1 MQSKLKKFRGG
12 GVTLFLAG
20 LLTVGMAG
28 CGGDEP
34 APIARPVTPP
44 PAPPPFQPQP
54 VEITL
59 GTSGETVTLMTTEGG
74 GFTLNG
80 EAFES
85 GGNVTAGNGG
95 QYTLTLAEGTW
106 TAQFDAHEIMIP
118 LGTSEETVTITRAED
133 GSYWLGEMAVRS
145 GETIHTAANGN
156 EYVLSITTDENG
168 AVTWMAGYR
177 MPMIPVMLGLS
188 GDTVTL
194 ERREDGSY
202 WLEEMAVTSGETTAH
217 AGNGNT
223 YTLTLGEDGMWM
235 AEYMEM
241 VVEVMLGTSGE
252 TVTVSRAE
260 DGGYWLGEMEVES
273 GVTVATASNGN
284 RYRLMK
290 DTEGMWMAE
299 YVPETGT
306 VTVGTLG
313 VTLETVQAE
322 DGSWTVVSPVSGEP
336 ETLTDGATLMVGGN
350 SYTLMD
356 DGEGNWMAT
365 YREETVTVMLG
376 MSGETVMLTKRED
389 GSYWLGEMRVEDGVT
404 MVTATNGNLYTLSM
418 DADGMWM
425 AMHEAPQTQ
434 VTLGTSGTTVTLVR
448 EEDGSYTLDGEM
460 FRSGGRVT
468 AGNGNIYTVTMVDG
482 AWMAEYQPESMAIK
496 GTGGLLA
503 VMREDGEGYDVD
515 GALLPSSGMGDI
527 DTDTSGSYRVRMEDG
542 MLTGM
547 RLDNVKIGAAKFR
560 TDGLSADPAMR
571 GDDRSTA
578 DINEANTALVVKGEN
593 YPFADLLGDGVSQTK
608 GTNFVAEARTKL
620 EGIREK
626 IVQILEVFEK
636 DSDRDEQIEKQWGTA
651 ASGNAKTN
659 VKGVLETVLKGT
671 GTTNT
676 GFDSLFGDEAE
687 PDDDRALGEIDD
699 LLEAL
704 TSAEELAAALGDD
717 GVLEGAAKE
726 GDAGTIFGATK
737 TESTVTYGE
746 YGNTRYGTITRRQRA
761 DATEKAEYKVSPKTG
776 ERGAFA
782 FGVTDNTARSRY
794 VQTAGTAR
802 YEGETLAVSGAD
814 KQYAGDIEISINFT
828 AEKVDGLITNL
839 MTAEG
844 ESWEYLF
851 GEVDSIVLPKADLR
865 TQGNWEKGMEEGATI
880 DFGRRAGVYRPQK
893 VDGTFE
899 GRLLGGD
906 SEPEAGSEVVGV
918 WSVGDGVKTDSA
930 AGSDNRSYLAGGFGA
945 TRVADGPVQRP
956 SVDDGTQGNAM
967 LVSDEAKT
975 VIANGQL
982 TAKPQAWTW
991 YNENLGSTVYAFF
1004 PDGEA
1009 GLTQDEAQ
1017 ALGVQGNY
1025 RGSFFRKADK
1035 PGDANKYKGEQMLDV
1050 QLSLADLLASEGGG
1064 EFNRNSPKTWVQ
1076 VARERIEKGRDKIAG
1091 LQLIGGL
1098 KEQVDAEWK
1107 QVNLALLHYVF
1118 WDSNMESDSTKRIR
1132 SSYTRPAGIT
1142 TDEWRKLRGW
1152 SWQLPSKTV
1161 NEVSVQQSDGV
1172 TRKTRDSRFPA
1183 APSDALDR
1191 IDAMIEALSSV
1202 ESLEAAFD
1210 PGRDGLFVDEDED
1223 GTEKSFLTIH
1233 GDDGELFDS
1242 AGANKWI
1249 WNTSASS
1256 IFNQRQWQIKATAGS
1271 TDYTRF
1277 GVWRIQWAKNALRGR
1292 NWIHQEV
1299 ESFAYSPLPVA
1310 TAQRRDQLPQGGRA
1324 TYTGKTVAYLGV
1336 MADLLNRG
1344 EDYDYMGL
1352 QAAYEGEASVDV
1364 EWFGTDPIPAATWSG
1379 QSLSI
1384 RSNGVG
1390 GHVTTVLSD
1399 LRSVANGDYLYH
1411 ANKEVR
1417 RLIFPKITF
1426 GTDASFGSGNHELDY
1441 QWDASSSLN
1450 DSRTVK
1456 IDYRDSAEARGEQ
1469 DHDDSARGYS
1479 FEFVGSSPDGPLGVI
1494 GIYEFPGQFGE
1505 GVIPLGFSTDAKTT
1519 PENHQHLGLKGA
1531 FGADLP

>member
-1 MQSKLKKFRGG
+1 
-12 GVTLFLAG
+12 
-20 LLTVGMAG
+20 MAG

-34 APIARPVTPP
+34 KQVTTP
-44 PAPPPFQPQP
+44 PAPPAAPPAFQPQP

-80 EAFES
+80 EAFAS
-85 GGNVTAGNGG
+85 GGSVTAGNGG

-118 LGTSEETVTITRAED
+118 LGMSEETVTITQAED

-145 GETIHTAANGN
+145 GETVHTAANGN
-156 EYVLSITTDENG
+156 EYVLRITTDESG

-177 MPMIPVMLGLS
+177 MPMIAVMLGLS

-202 WLEEMAVTSGETTAH
+202 WLDEMAVTSGETTAH

-252 TVTVSRAE
+252 TVTVSKSE
-260 DGGYWLGEMEVES
+260 DGSYRMGEMQVES

-284 RYRLMK
+284 RYRLMM

-299 YVPETGT
+299 YVPLTGT
-306 VTVGTLG
+306 VTVGSLG
-313 VTLETVQAE
+313 VTLETVRAE
-322 DGSWTVVSPVSGEP
+322 DGSWTVVSPVTGEP
-336 ETLTDGATLMVGGN
+336 ETLTDGATFMVGGN

-365 YREETVTVMLG
+365 YREETVSVMLG

-389 GSYWLGEMRVEDGVT
+389 GSYWLGEMQVEDGVT
-404 MVTATNGNLYTLSM
+404 MVTATNGNMYTLSM

-434 VTLGTSGTTVTLVR
+434 VALGTSGTTVTLVR
-448 EEDGSYTLDGEM
+448 EEDGTYTLDGDAFM
-460 FRSGGRVT
+460 SGGEVT
-468 AGNGNIYTVTMVDG
+468 AGNGNVYTVTMVDG
-482 AWMAEYQPESMAIK
+482 AWMAEYQPESMAIE
-496 GTGGLLA
+496 GTGGLMA
-503 VMREDGEGYDVD
+503 VSREDGEGYDVD
-515 GALLPSSGMGDI
+515 GALLPNSGMGDI
-527 DTDTSGSYRVRMEDG
+527 DTDSSGSYRVRMEDG

-560 TDGLSADPAMR
+560 TDGLSANPAMR
-571 GDDRSTA
+571 GDDKSTA

-620 EGIREK
+620 EGVREK
-626 IVQILEVFEK
+626 IVQILEVF
-636 DSDRDEQIEKQWGTA
+636 DTDTQRDEQIEKQWGTA

-659 VKGVLETVLKGT
+659 VKGVLETVFGAGT
-671 GTTNT
+671 STNKKFADLT
-676 GFDSLFGDEAE
+676 E
-687 PDDDRALGEIDD
+687 PDDDKALGRIDD
-699 LLEAL
+699 LIEAL
-704 TSAEELAAALGDD
+704 TSVEELTAGLKDNED
-717 GVLEGAAKE
+717 LKVAKE
-726 GDAGTIFGATK
+726 DADDAGTIFGATK

-814 KQYAGDIEISINFT
+814 RQYAGDIEISINFT

-851 GEVDSIVLPKADLR
+851 GEVDSIVLPTADL
-865 TQGNWEKGMEEGATI
+865 TLQGNWEEGMEEGATI

-893 VDGTFE
+893 VDSTFE

-906 SEPEAGSEVVGV
+906 SEPEAGGEVVGV
-918 WSVGDGVKTDSA
+918 WSVGAGVKTDGA
-930 AGSDNRSYLAGGFGA
+930 AGSDSQSYLAGGFGA

-956 SVDDGTQGNAM
+956 SVDDGTQVNAK

-975 VIANGQL
+975 TLENGQL
-982 TAKPQAWTW
+982 TAKPQEWNWNWADLTAQQVT
-991 YNENLGSTVYAFF
+991 ES
-1004 PDGEA
+1004 DA
-1009 GLTQDEAQ
+1009 GYSIGQ
-1017 ALGVQGNY
+1017 AGIY
-1025 RGSFFRKADK
+1025 FRKQVDK
-1035 PGDANKYKGEQMLDV
+1035 QESAT
-1050 QLSLADLLASEGGG
+1050 LSLAGLLDREGA
-1064 EFNRNSPKTWVQ
+1064 EFTLANSPKTWVQ
-1076 VARERIEKGRDKIAG
+1076 NQRERIQKQRDKIAG
-1091 LQLIGGL
+1091 MQAIGGL
-1098 KEQVDAEWK
+1098 QSNIDEAWYDVIEF
-1107 QVNLALLHYVF
+1107 LLSGVF
-1118 WDSNMESDSTKRIR
+1118 WDVASDGHAATRGKRLTPDYDI
-1132 SSYTRPAGIT
+1132 
-1142 TDEWRKLRGW
+1142 D
-1152 SWQLPSKTV
+1152 QLPLKPVTDA
-1161 NEVSVQQSDGV
+1161 DGDAV
-1172 TRKTRDSRFPA
+1172 WTPT
-1183 APSDALDR
+1183 PSDVLDR
-1191 IDAMIEALSSV
+1191 VDAILEALSSV

-1210 PGRDGLFVDEDED
+1210 PGRDGLFVEEDPD
-1223 GTEKSFLTIH
+1223 DDNKEKSFLAVH
-1233 GDDGELFDS
+1233 GEEGELFDS
-1242 AGANKWI
+1242 EAPNKLI
-1249 WNTSASS
+1249 WNTSASAM
-1256 IFNQRQWQIKATAGS
+1256 FNQREWQIKSAVGA

-1277 GVWRIQWAKNALRGR
+1277 GVWRIQHARNMLRGK
-1292 NWIHQEV
+1292 NWFHREV

-1310 TAQRRDQLPQGGRA
+1310 TAQSRDQLPLGGRA
-1324 TYTGKTVAYLGV
+1324 TYEGKTVAYVGT
-1336 MADLLNRG
+1336 MTQQSDGPNKG
-1344 EDYDYMGL
+1344 S
-1352 QAAYEGEASVDV
+1352 QAAYEGTASVEV
-1364 EWFGTDPIPAATWSG
+1364 EWFASDYEVPA
-1379 QSLSI
+1379 SI
-1384 RSNGVG
+1384 WTSTSENARKTGVG

-1399 LRSVANGDYLYH
+1399 LQSVSSGDYLYH
-1411 ANKEVR
+1411 DNKEVR
-1417 RLIFPKITF
+1417 RLIFGKVTF
-1426 GTDASFGSGNHELDY
+1426 GTDDTWGYAYPSSAGNHDLDMIGPIG
-1441 QWDASSSLN
+1441 
-1450 DSRTVK
+1450 SRNIS
-1456 IDYRDSAEARGEQ
+1456 IDYRDSSVARATKKW
-1469 DHDDSARGYS
+1469 DNNRTGYS
-1479 FEFVGSSPDGPLGVI
+1479 FKFVGSSPDGPLGVV
-1494 GIYEFPGQFGE
+1494 GIYGLTGQGFGTKKAATAQN
-1505 GVIPLGFSTDAKTT
+1505 LT
-1519 PENHQHLGLKGA
+1519 LKGA

>member
-1 MQSKLKKFRGG
+1 
-12 GVTLFLAG
+12 
-20 LLTVGMAG
+20 MAG

-44 PAPPPFQPQP
+44 PAPPAFQPQP

-80 EAFES
+80 EAFAS
-85 GGNVTAGNGG
+85 GGSVTAGNGG

-118 LGTSEETVTITRAED
+118 LGMSEETVTITQAED

-145 GETIHTAANGN
+145 GETVHTAANGN
-156 EYVLSITTDENG
+156 EYVLRITTDESG
-168 AVTWMAGYR
+168 AITWMADYR
-177 MPMIPVMLGLS
+177 MPMIAVMLGLS

-217 AGNGNT
+217 AGNGNI

-252 TVTVSRAE
+252 TVTVSKSE

-284 RYRLMK
+284 GYRLMK

-306 VTVGTLG
+306 VTVGSLG

-404 MVTATNGNLYTLSM
+404 MVTAANGNLYTLSM

-434 VTLGTSGTTVTLVR
+434 VALGTSGTTVTLVR

-468 AGNGNIYTVTMVDG
+468 AGNGNVYTVTMVDG
-482 AWMAEYQPESMAIK
+482 AWMAEYQPESMAIE

-503 VMREDGEGYDVD
+503 VSREDGEGYDVD
-515 GALLPSSGMGDI
+515 GAMLPSSGMGDI
-527 DTDTSGSYRVRMEDG
+527 DTDTSGSYRVRRQDG

-560 TDGLSADPAMR
+560 TEGLSADPAMR
-571 GDDRSTA
+571 GDDKSTA

-626 IVQILEVFEK
+626 IVQILEVFDT
-636 DSDRDEQIEKQWGTA
+636 DSQRDEQIEKQWGTA

-659 VKGVLETVLKGT
+659 VKGVLETV
-671 GTTNT
+671 
-676 GFDSLFGDEAE
+676 FGVGPSDNKKFKDLTE
-687 PDDDRALGEIDD
+687 PDDDKALGRIDD

-704 TSAEELAAALGDD
+704 TSVEELTAGLKDNED
-717 GVLEGAAKE
+717 LKVAKE
-726 GDAGTIFGATK
+726 DADDAGTIFGATK

-761 DATEKAEYKVSPKTG
+761 DAREKAEYKVSPKTG

-814 KQYAGDIEISINFT
+814 QQYAGDIEISINFT
-828 AEKVDGLITNL
+828 SEKVDGLITNL

-844 ESWEYLF
+844 ETWEYLF
-851 GEVDSIVLPKADLR
+851 GEVDSIVLPTADLR
-865 TQGNWEKGMEEGATI
+865 RQGNWELAKEDGATI

-893 VDGTFE
+893 VDSTFE

-945 TRVADGPVQRP
+945 TRVADGPVRRP
-956 SVDDGTQGNAM
+956 SVDDGTAVNGN
-967 LVSDEAKT
+967 LTSSDKT
-975 VIANGQL
+975 TIENGQL
-982 TAKPQAWTW
+982 TTKSQAWAW
-991 YNENLGSTVYAFF
+991 YNENLSSTAYSDF

-1009 GLTQDEAQ
+1009 DLTQEEAE
-1017 ALGVQGNY
+1017 AIGAAGNY
-1025 RGSFFRKADK
+1025 YGSHFRKADK
-1035 PGDANKYKGEQMLDV
+1035 PGDANKYKGEQMLEV

-1064 EFNRNSPKTWVQ
+1064 EFSRNSPKTWVQ
-1076 VARERIEKGRDKIAG
+1076 MALERIEKGRDRISG
-1091 LQLIGGL
+1091 LQSIGGL

-1107 QVNLALLHYVF
+1107 QVGLALLHYVF
-1118 WDSNMESDSTKRIR
+1118 WDANVDGDATLRSIR
-1132 SSYTRPAGIT
+1132 YDYVMPLGLT
-1142 TDEWRKLRGW
+1142 TEEEIKLYGW
-1152 SWQLPSKTV
+1152 PWHLPSKTV
-1161 NEVSVQQSDGV
+1161 SVVTEQQSDGV
-1172 TRKTRDSRFPA
+1172 TRETRDTVPA
-1183 APSDALDR
+1183 APSDVLDR

-1202 ESLEAAFD
+1202 EGLEAAFD
-1210 PGRDGLFVDEDED
+1210 PGQDGLFVDEDED

-1242 AGANKWI
+1242 AGANKLI
-1249 WNTSASS
+1249 WNTSASAM
-1256 IFNQRQWQIKATAGS
+1256 FNQRQWQIKATAGS

-1277 GVWRIQWAKNALRGR
+1277 GVWRIQWARNMLRGK

-1324 TYTGKTVAYLGV
+1324 TYEGKTVAYLGI
-1336 MADLLNRG
+1336 MADSPASAVSHL
-1344 EDYDYMGL
+1344 GL
-1352 QAAYEGEASVDV
+1352 QVAYEGAASVEV
-1364 EWFGTDPIPAATWSG
+1364 QWFGADYMAPAAWGSA
-1379 QSLSI
+1379 SI

-1441 QWDASSSLN
+1441 QWN
-1450 DSRTVK
+1450 RNFSRTVK
-1456 IDYRDSAEARGEQ
+1456 IDYRDSAETRGEQ
-1469 DHDDSARGYS
+1469 DHDDSAGGYS

-1494 GIYEFPGQFGE
+1494 GVYELPGEFLSAGSSDFS
-1505 GVIPLGFSTDAKTT
+1505 FSTDEKTT
-1519 PENHQHLGLKGA
+1519 PVTLQKLGLKGA

>member
-1 MQSKLKKFRGG
+1 
-12 GVTLFLAG
+12 
-20 LLTVGMAG
+20 MAG

-34 APIARPVTPP
+34 KQVTTP
-44 PAPPPFQPQP
+44 PAPPAAPPAFQPQP

-59 GTSGETVTLMTTEGG
+59 GTSGDTVTLMTTEGG

-80 EAFES
+80 EAFAS

-95 QYTLTLAEGTW
+95 QYTLTLAEGAW
-106 TAQFDAHEIMIP
+106 TAQFDAHEIMVT
-118 LGTSEETVTITRAED
+118 LGMSEETVTITQAED
-133 GSYWLGEMAVRS
+133 GSYWLGEMAIRS
-145 GETIHTAANGN
+145 GETVHTAANGN
-156 EYVLSITTDENG
+156 EYVLRITTDESG
-168 AVTWMAGYR
+168 AVTWMADYR
-177 MPMIPVMLGLS
+177 MPMIAVMLGLS

-202 WLEEMAVTSGETTAH
+202 WLDEMAVTSGETTAH

-252 TVTVSRAE
+252 TVTVSKAE
-260 DGGYWLGEMEVES
+260 DGGYWLGEVEVES

-299 YVPETGT
+299 YVPMTGT
-306 VTVGTLG
+306 VTVGSLG

-336 ETLTDGATLMVGGN
+336 ETLTDGATFMVGGN
-350 SYTLMD
+350 TYTLMD

-365 YREETVTVMLG
+365 YREETVSVMLG

-389 GSYWLGEMRVEDGVT
+389 GSYWLGEMQVEDGVT
-404 MVTATNGNLYTLSM
+404 MVTAANGNLYTLSM

-448 EEDGSYTLDGEM
+448 EEDGTYTLNGEM

-482 AWMAEYQPESMAIK
+482 AWMAEYQPESMAIE

-527 DTDTSGSYRVRMEDG
+527 DTDSSGSYRVRMEDG

-626 IVQILEVFEK
+626 IVQILAVFEK

-659 VKGVLETVLKGT
+659 VKGVLAAVLKGT

-676 GFDSLFGDEAE
+676 GFDSLFGDDAE
-687 PDDDRALGEIDD
+687 PDDDQALGEIDD

-717 GVLEGAAKE
+717 GVLEGAAKA

-814 KQYAGDIEISINFT
+814 RQYAGDIEISINFT
-828 AEKVDGLITNL
+828 SEKVDGLITNL

-851 GEVDSIVLPKADLR
+851 GEVDSIVLPTADL
-865 TQGNWEKGMEEGATI
+865 TLQGNWEKGMEDGATI

-893 VDGTFE
+893 VDSTFE

-906 SEPEAGSEVVGV
+906 SEPEAGGEVVGV
-918 WSVGDGVKTDSA
+918 WSVGAGVKTDGA
-930 AGSDNRSYLAGGFGA
+930 AGSDNQSYLAGGFGA

-956 SVDDGTQGNAM
+956 SVDDGAQVNAK

-975 VIANGQL
+975 TLENGQL
-982 TAKPQAWTW
+982 TAKPQEWNWNWADLTAQQVT
-991 YNENLGSTVYAFF
+991 ES
-1004 PDGEA
+1004 DA
-1009 GLTQDEAQ
+1009 GYRIGQ
-1017 ALGVQGNY
+1017 AGIY
-1025 RGSFFRKADK
+1025 FRKQVDK
-1035 PGDANKYKGEQMLDV
+1035 QESAT
-1050 QLSLADLLASEGGG
+1050 LSLAGLLDREGA
-1064 EFNRNSPKTWVQ
+1064 EFTLANSPKTWVQ
-1076 VARERIEKGRDKIAG
+1076 NQRERIQKQRDKIAG
-1091 LQLIGGL
+1091 MQAIGGL
-1098 KEQVDAEWK
+1098 QSNIDEAWYDVIEF
-1107 QVNLALLHYVF
+1107 LLSGVF
-1118 WDSNMESDSTKRIR
+1118 WDVASDGHAATRGKRLTPDYDI
-1132 SSYTRPAGIT
+1132 
-1142 TDEWRKLRGW
+1142 D
-1152 SWQLPSKTV
+1152 QLPLKPVTDA
-1161 NEVSVQQSDGV
+1161 DGDAV
-1172 TRKTRDSRFPA
+1172 WTPT
-1183 APSDALDR
+1183 PSDVLDR
-1191 IDAMIEALSSV
+1191 VDAILEALSSV

-1210 PGRDGLFVDEDED
+1210 PGRDGLFVEEDPD
-1223 GTEKSFLTIH
+1223 DDNKEKSFLAVH
-1233 GDDGELFDS
+1233 GEEGELFDS
-1242 AGANKWI
+1242 EAPNKVI
-1249 WNTSASS
+1249 WNTSASAM
-1256 IFNQRQWQIKATAGS
+1256 FNQREWQIKSAVGA

-1277 GVWRIQWAKNALRGR
+1277 GVWRIQHARNMLRGK
-1292 NWIHQEV
+1292 NWFHQEV
-1299 ESFAYSPLPVA
+1299 ETFAYSPLPVA
-1310 TAQRRDQLPQGGRA
+1310 TAQSRDQLPAGGRA
-1324 TYTGKTVAYLGV
+1324 TYEGKTVAYVGT
-1336 MADLLNRG
+1336 MTQQSDGPNKG
-1344 EDYDYMGL
+1344 S
-1352 QAAYEGEASVDV
+1352 QAAYEGTASVEV
-1364 EWFGTDPIPAATWSG
+1364 QWYGTDEDIGSVYGTVR
-1379 QSLSI
+1379 
-1384 RSNGVG
+1384 RSAVG
-1390 GHVTTVLSD
+1390 AHVTTVLSD
-1399 LRSVANGDYLYH
+1399 LQSVSSGDYLYH
-1411 ANKEVR
+1411 DNKEVR
-1417 RLIFPKITF
+1417 RLIFGKVTF
-1426 GTDASFGSGNHELDY
+1426 GTDGSLSGYWTSLDANDHDLDMFGPIGNRNI
-1441 QWDASSSLN
+1441 S
-1450 DSRTVK
+1450 
-1456 IDYRDSAEARGEQ
+1456 IDYRDSAVARATKKW
-1469 DHDDSARGYS
+1469 DNNRTGYS
-1479 FEFVGSSPDGPLGVI
+1479 FKFVGSSPDGPLGVV
-1494 GIYEFPGQFGE
+1494 GIYGLTGQGFGTKMAATAQN
-1505 GVIPLGFSTDAKTT
+1505 LA
-1519 PENHQHLGLKGA
+1519 LKGA

>member
-1 MQSKLKKFRGG
+1 
-12 GVTLFLAG
+12 
-20 LLTVGMAG
+20 MAG

-44 PAPPPFQPQP
+44 PAPPAFQPQP

-59 GTSGETVTLMTTEGG
+59 GTSGDAVTLMTTESG

-80 EAFES
+80 EAFAS

-118 LGTSEETVTITRAED
+118 LGMSEETVTITQAED
-133 GSYWLGEMAVRS
+133 GSYWLGEMAIRS
-145 GETIHTAANGN
+145 GETVHTAANGN
-156 EYVLSITTDENG
+156 EYVLRITTDESG
-168 AVTWMAGYR
+168 AVTWMADYR
-177 MPMIPVMLGLS
+177 MPMIAVMLGLS

-223 YTLTLGEDGMWM
+223 YTLTMGEDGMWM

-241 VVEVMLGTSGE
+241 VVEVMLGMSGE
-252 TVTVSRAE
+252 TVTVSKSE

-299 YVPETGT
+299 YVPLTGT

-336 ETLTDGATLMVGGN
+336 ETLTDGATFMVGGN

-365 YREETVTVMLG
+365 YREETVSVMLG

-389 GSYWLGEMRVEDGVT
+389 GSYWLGEMQVEDGVT
-404 MVTATNGNLYTLSM
+404 MVTAANGNLYTLSM

-434 VTLGTSGTTVTLVR
+434 VALGTSGTTVTLVR
-448 EEDGSYTLDGEM
+448 EEDGSYTLDGDAFM
-460 FRSGGRVT
+460 SGGRVT
-468 AGNGNIYTVTMVDG
+468 AGNGNVYTVTMVDG
-482 AWMAEYQPESMAIK
+482 AWLAEYQPESMAIE
-496 GTGGLLA
+496 GTGGLMA
-503 VMREDGEGYDVD
+503 VSREDGQGYDVD
-515 GALLPSSGMGDI
+515 GALLPASGMGDI
-527 DTDTSGSYRVRMEDG
+527 DTDSSGSYRVRRQDG

-560 TDGLSADPAMR
+560 TDGLSANPAMR

-626 IVQILEVFEK
+626 IVQILAVFDK
-636 DSDRDEQIEKQWGTA
+636 DTERDEQIEKQWGTA

-659 VKGVLETVLKGT
+659 VKGVLETVFGAGT
-671 GTTNT
+671 STNKKFADLT
-676 GFDSLFGDEAE
+676 E
-687 PDDDRALGEIDD
+687 PDDDKALGRIDD
-699 LLEAL
+699 LIEAL
-704 TSAEELAAALGDD
+704 TSVEELTAGLKDNED
-717 GVLEGAAKE
+717 LKVAKE
-726 GDAGTIFGATK
+726 DADDAGTIFGATK

-814 KQYAGDIEISINFT
+814 RQYAGDIEISINFT
-828 AEKVDGLITNL
+828 SEKVDGLITNL

-844 ESWEYLF
+844 ERWEYLF

-865 TQGNWEKGMEEGATI
+865 TQGNWELAKEEGATI

-893 VDGTFE
+893 VDSTFE

-906 SEPEAGSEVVGV
+906 SEPEAGGEVVGV
-918 WSVGDGVKTDSA
+918 WSVGAGVKTDSA
-930 AGSDNRSYLAGGFGA
+930 AGSDSQSYLAGGFGA

-967 LVSDEAKT
+967 MVSDDAKT
-975 VIANGQL
+975 MIENGQL
-982 TAKPQAWTW
+982 TVKPQAWAW
-991 YNENLGSTVYAFF
+991 YNENLGSTANSHF

-1009 GLTQDEAQ
+1009 DLSQEEAV

-1025 RGSFFRKADK
+1025 WGSFFRKADK

-1064 EFNRNSPKTWVQ
+1064 EFSRNSPKTWVQ
-1076 VARERIEKGRDKIAG
+1076 MARERIEKGRDKIAG
-1091 LQLIGGL
+1091 LQSIGGL
-1098 KEQVDAEWK
+1098 KEQIDAEWK

-1118 WDSNMESDSTKRIR
+1118 WDSNHESSSERRIR
-1132 SSYTRPAGIT
+1132 YDYLNPVPAALAGLTRA
-1142 TDEWRKLRGW
+1142 ERGEFVGW
-1152 SWQLPSKTV
+1152 PFQLPVKTV
-1161 NEVSVQQSDGV
+1161 AVVSKQHTDGV
-1172 TRKTRDSRFPA
+1172 TREVRERSPT
-1183 APSDALDR
+1183 APSDVLDR

-1202 ESLEAAFD
+1202 EGLEAAFD

-1249 WNTSASS
+1249 WNTSASAM
-1256 IFNQRQWQIKATAGS
+1256 FNQRQWQIKATAGT

-1277 GVWRIQWAKNALRGR
+1277 GVWRIQWARNALRGK
-1292 NWIHQEV
+1292 NWTHLEV

-1310 TAQRRDQLPQGGRA
+1310 TAQRRDQLPAGGRA
-1324 TYTGKTVAYLGV
+1324 TYEGKTVAYVGKMALAGSPSSAISDLGS
-1336 MADLLNRG
+1336 
-1344 EDYDYMGL
+1344 
-1352 QAAYEGEASVDV
+1352 QAAYEGTASVEV
-1364 EWFGTDPIPAATWSG
+1364 QWYGTDEAVDPTLNAA
-1379 QSLSI
+1379 QQKAI
-1384 RSNGVG
+1384 VG
-1390 GHVTTVLSD
+1390 GYVTTVLSD
-1399 LRSVANGDYLYH
+1399 LRSVSNGDYLYH
-1411 ANKEVR
+1411 DNKEVR
-1417 RLIFPKITF
+1417 RIIFAKRNM
-1426 GTDASFGSGNHELDY
+1426 GTDASLRV
-1441 QWDASSSLN
+1441 QWPSLN
-1450 DSRTVK
+1450 ADDHKLDWYSWSATGAAASAPVAAN
-1456 IDYRDSAEARGEQ
+1456 IDYRDSAATRGTQ
-1469 DHDDSARGYS
+1469 STAGGYDKGGYG
-1479 FEFVGSSPDGPLGVI
+1479 FEFVGSSPDGPLGVM
-1494 GIYEFPGQFGE
+1494 GMYRFNPKEDGGGFG
-1505 GVIPLGFSTDAKTT
+1505 TKKADTAQ
-1519 PENHQHLGLKGA
+1519 NLGLRGA

>member
-1 MQSKLKKFRGG
+1 MM
-12 GVTLFLAG
+12 FLLVA
-20 LLTVGMAG
+20 LLAVGMAG

-34 APIARPVTPP
+34 TPIARPVTPP
-44 PAPPPFQPQP
+44 PAPPAFQPQP

-59 GTSGETVTLMTTEGG
+59 GTSGDTVTLMTTEGG

-95 QYTLTLAEGTW
+95 MYTLTLAEGTW
-106 TAQFDAHEIMIP
+106 TAQFDAHEILIP
-118 LGTSEETVTITRAED
+118 LGTSEETVTITQAED

-168 AVTWMAGYR
+168 AITWMASYR
-177 MPMIPVMLGLS
+177 MPMIQVMLGLS

-252 TVTVSRAE
+252 TVTVSKSE

-284 RYRLMK
+284 RYRLRM

-299 YVPETGT
+299 YVPMTGT
-306 VTVGTLG
+306 VTVGSLG

-336 ETLTDGATLMVGGN
+336 ETLTDGATFMVGGN
-350 SYTLMD
+350 TYTLMD

-365 YREETVTVMLG
+365 YREETVSVMLG

-389 GSYWLGEMRVEDGVT
+389 GSYWLGEMQVEDGVT

-571 GDDRSTA
+571 GDDKSTA
-578 DINEANTALVVKGEN
+578 DINEANTALVVAGEN

-659 VKGVLETVLKGT
+659 VKGVLAAVLKGT

-676 GFDSLFGDEAE
+676 GFDSLFGDDAE

-717 GVLEGAAKE
+717 GVLEGAAKT
-726 GDAGTIFGATK
+726 GDAETIFGATK

-761 DATEKAEYKVSPKTG
+761 DARGKAEYKVSPKKTG

-814 KQYAGDIEISINFT
+814 RQYAGDIEISINFT
-828 AEKVDGLITNL
+828 SEKVDGLITNL

-851 GEVDSIVLPKADLR
+851 GEVDSIVLPKADLK
-865 TQGNWEKGMEEGATI
+865 TQGNWELVKEDGATI

-893 VDGTFE
+893 VDSTFE

-918 WSVGDGVKTDSA
+918 WSVGAGVKTDTA

-945 TRVADGPVQRP
+945 ARVADGPVRRP
-956 SVDDGTQGNAM
+956 SVDDGTQGNAK
-967 LVSDEAKT
+967 LVSDDAKT
-975 VIANGQL
+975 TIENGQL
-982 TAKPQAWTW
+982 TVKPQAWAW
-991 YNENLGSTVYAFF
+991 YYENLGSTATSHF

-1009 GLTQDEAQ
+1009 GLDSDEAQ
-1017 ALGVQGNY
+1017 ALGAFTNSP
-1025 RGSFFRKADK
+1025 GSHFRKADK

-1076 VARERIEKGRDKIAG
+1076 LALERIRKGRDKIAG
-1091 LQLIGGL
+1091 LQSIGGL
-1098 KEQVDAEWK
+1098 SEQVNAEWK

-1118 WDSNMESDSTKRIR
+1118 WDPRLDPE
-1132 SSYTRPAGIT
+1132 SSYQRKMIRHDYVRPPSLT
-1142 TDEWRKLRGW
+1142 TAEKRKLRGW
-1152 SWQLPSKTV
+1152 PWNLPSKTV
-1161 NEVSVQQSDGV
+1161 TVVTEQQSDGV
-1172 TRKTRDSRFPA
+1172 TRETRDQSPA
-1183 APSDALDR
+1183 APSDVLDR

-1210 PGRDGLFVDEDED
+1210 PGRDGLFVDEDAD

-1242 AGANKWI
+1242 DDTDTKGSQLI
-1249 WNTSASS
+1249 WNTSASA
-1256 IFNQRQWQIKATAGS
+1256 IFNQRQWQIKATAGT

-1277 GVWRIQWAKNALRGR
+1277 GVWRIQWAQNALRAK
-1292 NWIHQEV
+1292 NWTHREV

-1310 TAQRRDQLPQGGRA
+1310 TAQRRDQLPLGGRA
-1324 TYTGKTVAYLGV
+1324 TYEGKTVAYVGK
-1336 MADLLNRG
+1336 MAELVGGDRDPTNPG
-1344 EDYDYMGL
+1344 S
-1352 QAAYEGEASVDV
+1352 QAAYEGVASVEV
-1364 EWFGTDPIPAATWSG
+1364 EWFGADPIPAATWSG

-1384 RSNGVG
+1384 RSNAVG
-1390 GHVTTVLSD
+1390 AHVTTVLSD

-1441 QWDASSSLN
+1441 QWNAN
-1450 DSRTVK
+1450 FSRTVK
-1456 IDYRDSAEARGEQ
+1456 IDYRDSAETRGEQ
-1469 DHDDSARGYS
+1469 DHDANALGYS

-1494 GIYEFPGQFGE
+1494 GIYSFTPRRSSVPVSCCEGFGTKMDS
-1505 GVIPLGFSTDAKTT
+1505 GTAK
-1519 PENHQHLGLKGA
+1519 HYGLDLKGA

>member
-1 MQSKLKKFRGG
+1 MQNKLKKFGGG

-59 GTSGETVTLMTTEGG
+59 GTSGDAVTLMTTESG

-80 EAFES
+80 EAFAS
-85 GGNVTAGNGG
+85 GGSVTAGNGG

-118 LGTSEETVTITRAED
+118 LGTSEETVTITQAED

-156 EYVLSITTDENG
+156 EYVLRITTDESG

-177 MPMIPVMLGLS
+177 MPMIAVMLGLS

-194 ERREDGSY
+194 GRREDGSY
-202 WLEEMAVTSGETTAH
+202 WLEEMAVTSGETTVH

-252 TVTVSRAE
+252 TVTVSKSE

-273 GVTVATASNGN
+273 GVTLATASNGN
-284 RYRLMK
+284 RYRLMM

-299 YVPETGT
+299 YVPMTGT
-306 VTVGTLG
+306 VTVGSLG

-336 ETLTDGATLMVGGN
+336 ETLTDGATFMVGGN
-350 SYTLMD
+350 TYTLMD

-365 YREETVTVMLG
+365 YREEMVTVMLG
-376 MSGETVMLTKRED
+376 MSGETVVLTKRED

-404 MVTATNGNLYTLSM
+404 MVTVTNGNMYTLSM
-418 DADGMWM
+418 GADGMWM

-434 VTLGTSGTTVTLVR
+434 VALGTSGTTVTLVR
-448 EEDGSYTLDGEM
+448 EEDGTYTLDGDAFM
-460 FRSGGRVT
+460 SGGRVT
-468 AGNGNIYTVTMVDG
+468 AGNGNVYTVTLVDG
-482 AWMAEYQPESMAIK
+482 AWMAEYQPESMAIE

-503 VMREDGEGYDVD
+503 VSREDGEGYDVD

-527 DTDTSGSYRVRMEDG
+527 DTDRSGSYRVRRQDG

-560 TDGLSADPAMR
+560 TDGLSANPAMR
-571 GDDRSTA
+571 GDDKSTA

-626 IVQILEVFEK
+626 IVQILAVFDT
-636 DSDRDEQIEKQWGTA
+636 DSQRDEQIEKQWGTA

-659 VKGVLETVLKGT
+659 VKGVLAAVFKGT

-717 GVLEGAAKE
+717 GVLEGAAKA

-814 KQYAGDIEISINFT
+814 RQYAGDIEISINFT

-844 ESWEYLF
+844 ERWEYLF
-851 GEVDSIVLPKADLR
+851 GEVDSIVLPKADL
-865 TQGNWEKGMEEGATI
+865 TLQGNWEEGMEEGATI

-893 VDGTFE
+893 VDSTFE

-906 SEPEAGSEVVGV
+906 SEPEAGGEVVGV
-918 WSVGDGVKTDSA
+918 WSVGAGVKTDSA

-956 SVDDGTQGNAM
+956 SVDDGTAVNAM
-967 LVSDEAKT
+967 LVSGTARTTLE
-975 VIANGQL
+975 NGQL
-982 TAKPQAWTW
+982 TVKPQAWAW
-991 YNENLGSTVYAFF
+991 YNENLSSTANADFA
-1004 PDGEA
+1004 DGEA
-1009 GLTQDEAQ
+1009 SLTTEEAE
-1017 ALGVQGNY
+1017 ALGANGAY
-1025 RGSFFRKADK
+1025 PGSHFRKADK

-1050 QLSLADLLASEGGG
+1050 QFSLAALLASEGDG

-1076 VARERIEKGRDKIAG
+1076 IALERIRQSRDKIAG
-1091 LQLIGGL
+1091 LQSIGGL
-1098 KEQVDAEWK
+1098 SEQVNAEWK

-1118 WDSNMESDSTKRIR
+1118 WDPSMNADSPTAQSQVRYSYAVSL
-1132 SSYTRPAGIT
+1132 SSTSLTPAEQISLT
-1142 TDEWRKLRGW
+1142 GW
-1152 SWQLPSKTV
+1152 PWQLPSKTV
-1161 NEVSVQQSDGV
+1161 SAVTKQQSDGE
-1172 TRKTRDSRFPA
+1172 TRETRNRTPA
-1183 APSDALDR
+1183 APSDVLDR

-1202 ESLEAAFD
+1202 EGLAAAYD
-1210 PGRDGLFVDEDED
+1210 PDRDGLFVEEDAD

-1242 AGANKWI
+1242 AGANKRI
-1249 WNTSASS
+1249 WNTSASA
-1256 IFNQRQWQIKATAGS
+1256 IFNQRQWQIKATAGT

-1277 GVWRIQWAKNALRGR
+1277 GVWRIQWAQNALRAQ
-1292 NWIHQEV
+1292 NWLQRDV
-1299 ESFAYSPLPVA
+1299 ESFVYSPLPVS
-1310 TAQRRDQLPQGGRA
+1310 TAERRDQLPQGGRA
-1324 TYTGKTVAYLGV
+1324 TYTGKTVAYVGTT
-1336 MADLLNRG
+1336 AWFTGSDGDSDNPG
-1344 EDYDYMGL
+1344 S
-1352 QAAYEGEASVDV
+1352 QAAYEGEASVEV

-1441 QWDASSSLN
+1441 QWNTSF
-1450 DSRTVK
+1450 SRTVK
-1456 IDYRDSAEARGEQ
+1456 IDYRDSAETRGEE
-1469 DHDDSARGYS
+1469 DHNNSARGYS
-1479 FEFVGSSPDGPLGVI
+1479 FEFVGSSPDGPLGVL
-1494 GIYEFPGQFGE
+1494 GIYEFAGRRNLQDSDSAS
-1505 GVIPLGFSTDAKTT
+1505 FSTSPTT
-1519 PENHQHLGLKGA
+1519 REKLDLKGA

>member
-1 MQSKLKKFRGG
+1 
-12 GVTLFLAG
+12 
-20 LLTVGMAG
+20 MAG

-44 PAPPPFQPQP
+44 PAPPAFQPQP

-59 GTSGETVTLMTTEGG
+59 GTSGDTVTLMTTEGG

-85 GGNVTAGNGG
+85 GGSVTAGNGG
-95 QYTLTLAEGTW
+95 QYMLTLAEGSW
-106 TAQFDAHEIMIP
+106 TAQFDAHEIMVT
-118 LGTSEETVTITRAED
+118 LGMSEETVTITQAED

-145 GETIHTAANGN
+145 GETVHTAANGN
-156 EYVLSITTDENG
+156 EYVLRITTDESG
-168 AVTWMAGYR
+168 AITWMADYR
-177 MPMIPVMLGLS
+177 MPMIAVMLGLS

-202 WLEEMAVTSGETTAH
+202 WLDEMAVTSGETTAH

-241 VVEVMLGTSGE
+241 VVEVMLGLSGE
-252 TVTVSRAE
+252 TVTVSKAE
-260 DGGYWLGEMEVES
+260 DGGYWLGEMQVED
-273 GVTVATASNGN
+273 GVTLATASNGN
-284 RYRLMK
+284 RYRLMM

-299 YVPETGT
+299 YVPMTGT
-306 VTVGTLG
+306 VTVGSLG

-336 ETLTDGATLMVGGN
+336 ETLADGATFMVGSN

-365 YREETVTVMLG
+365 YREETVSVMLG
-376 MSGETVMLTKRED
+376 MSGETVVLTKRED

-404 MVTATNGNLYTLSM
+404 MVTAANGNLYTLSM

-434 VTLGTSGTTVTLVR
+434 VALGTSGTTVTLVR
-448 EEDGSYTLDGEM
+448 EEDGTYTLDGDAFM
-460 FRSGGRVT
+460 SGGRVT
-468 AGNGNIYTVTMVDG
+468 AGNGNVYTVTMVDG
-482 AWMAEYQPESMAIK
+482 AWMAEYQPESMAIE
-496 GTGGLLA
+496 GTGGLMA
-503 VMREDGEGYDVD
+503 VMREDGQGYDVD

-527 DTDTSGSYRVRMEDG
+527 DTDSAGSYRVRRQDG

-560 TDGLSADPAMR
+560 TDGLSANPAMR
-571 GDDRSTA
+571 GDDKSTA

-626 IVQILEVFEK
+626 IVQILEVF
-636 DSDRDEQIEKQWGTA
+636 DTDLQRDEQIEKQWGTA

-659 VKGVLETVLKGT
+659 VKGVLETVFGA
-671 GTTNT
+671 GPSTNKKFKDLT
-676 GFDSLFGDEAE
+676 E
-687 PDDDRALGEIDD
+687 PDDDKALGRIDD
-699 LLEAL
+699 LIEAL
-704 TSAEELAAALGDD
+704 TSVEELTAGLKDNED
-717 GVLEGAAKE
+717 LKVAKE
-726 GDAGTIFGATK
+726 DADDAGTIFGATK

-851 GEVDSIVLPKADLR
+851 GEVDSIVLPTADL
-865 TQGNWEKGMEEGATI
+865 TLQGNWEEGMEEGATI

-893 VDGTFE
+893 VDSTFE

-918 WSVGDGVKTDSA
+918 WSVGAGVKTDSA
-930 AGSDNRSYLAGGFGA
+930 AGSDSQSYLAGGFGA

-956 SVDDGTQGNAM
+956 SVDDGTQGNAK
-967 LVSDEAKT
+967 LVSDTARTMIE
-975 VIANGQL
+975 NGQL
-982 TAKPQAWTW
+982 TVKPQAWAW
-991 YNENLGSTVYAFF
+991 YFENLGSTENAEY

-1009 GLTQDEAQ
+1009 GLTSEEAK
-1017 ALGVQGNY
+1017 ALGVKGAF

-1035 PGDANKYKGEQMLDV
+1035 PGDANKYKGEQMLEV

-1064 EFNRNSPKTWVQ
+1064 EFSRNSPKTWVQ
-1076 VARERIEKGRDKIAG
+1076 MARERIEKGRDKIAG
-1091 LQLIGGL
+1091 LQSIGGL
-1098 KEQVDAEWK
+1098 ADQVNAEWRE
-1107 QVNLALLHYVF
+1107 VNLALLHYVF
-1118 WDSNMESDSTKRIR
+1118 WDANMESPSSKRIR
-1132 SSYTRPAGIT
+1132 YNFLNPAPAAIAALTREQKG
-1142 TDEWRKLRGW
+1142 EFVGW
-1152 SWQLPSKTV
+1152 PWQLPVKTV
-1161 NEVSVQQSDGV
+1161 RVVSKEYNGV
-1172 TRKTRDSRFPA
+1172 TYEVRERNATA
-1183 APSDALDR
+1183 TAPSDALDR

-1202 ESLEAAFD
+1202 EGLEAAFD

-1223 GTEKSFLTIH
+1223 GVEKSFLTIH

-1242 AGANKWI
+1242 AGANKQI
-1249 WNTSASS
+1249 WNTSASAM
-1256 IFNQRQWQIKATAGS
+1256 FNQRQWQIKATAGM

-1277 GVWRIQWAKNALRGR
+1277 GVWRIQWAKNALRAK
-1292 NWIHQEV
+1292 NWAHLEV

-1310 TAQRRDQLPQGGRA
+1310 TAQRRDQLPLGGRA
-1324 TYTGKTVAYLGV
+1324 TYEGKTVAYVGTMAV
-1336 MADLLNRG
+1336 DGSPSSAIADLG
-1344 EDYDYMGL
+1344 S
-1352 QAAYEGEASVDV
+1352 QAAYEGTASVEV
-1364 EWFGTDPIPAATWSG
+1364 EWFGADPVPEAAWSG
-1379 QSLSI
+1379 QSVSV

-1390 GHVTTVLSD
+1390 GYVTTVLSD
-1399 LRSVANGDYLYH
+1399 LQSVSSGDYLYH
-1411 ANKEVR
+1411 DNKEVR
-1417 RLIFPKITF
+1417 RLIFGKVTF
-1426 GTDASFGSGNHELDY
+1426 GTDDTWGDAYPSSAGNHDLDMIGPIG
-1441 QWDASSSLN
+1441 
-1450 DSRTVK
+1450 SRNIS
-1456 IDYRDSAEARGEQ
+1456 IDYRDSSVARATKKW
-1469 DHDDSARGYS
+1469 DNNRTGYS
-1479 FEFVGSSPDGPLGVI
+1479 FKFVGSSPDGPLGVV
-1494 GIYEFPGQFGE
+1494 GIYGLTGQGFGTKKAATAQN
-1505 GVIPLGFSTDAKTT
+1505 LT
-1519 PENHQHLGLKGA
+1519 LKGA

>member
-1 MQSKLKKFRGG
+1 
-12 GVTLFLAG
+12 
-20 LLTVGMAG
+20 MAG

-34 APIARPVTPP
+34 KQVTTP
-44 PAPPPFQPQP
+44 PAPPAAPPAFQPQP

-59 GTSGETVTLMTTEGG
+59 GTSGDTVTLMTTEGG

-80 EAFES
+80 EAFAS
-85 GGNVTAGNGG
+85 GGSVTAGNGG

-106 TAQFDAHEIMIP
+106 TAQFDAHEIMVT
-118 LGTSEETVTITRAED
+118 LGMSEETVTITQAED

-156 EYVLSITTDENG
+156 EYVLRITTDESG
-168 AVTWMAGYR
+168 AITWMADYR
-177 MPMIPVMLGLS
+177 MPMIAVMLGLS

-202 WLEEMAVTSGETTAH
+202 WLDEMAVTSGETTAH

-235 AEYMEM
+235 AEYRAM
-241 VVEVMLGTSGE
+241 VVEVMLGASGE
-252 TVTVSRAE
+252 TVTVSKSE
-260 DGGYWLGEMEVES
+260 DGSYRMGEMQVED

-284 RYRLMK
+284 RYRLMM

-306 VTVGTLG
+306 VTVGSLG
-313 VTLETVQAE
+313 VTLETVRAE

-336 ETLTDGATLMVGGN
+336 ETLTDGATFMVGGN

-365 YREETVTVMLG
+365 YREETVSVMLG
-376 MSGETVMLTKRED
+376 MSGETVVLTKRED

-418 DADGMWM
+418 AADGMWM

-434 VTLGTSGTTVTLVR
+434 VALGTSGTTVTLVR

-468 AGNGNIYTVTMVDG
+468 AGNGNVYTVTMVDG
-482 AWMAEYQPESMAIK
+482 AWLAEYQPESMAIK

-571 GDDRSTA
+571 GDDKSTA

-636 DSDRDEQIEKQWGTA
+636 DSERDTQITRQWGTDTA
-651 ASGNAKTN
+651 KAKTN
-659 VKGVLETVLKGT
+659 VKAVLQAV
-671 GTTNT
+671 
-676 GFDSLFGDEAE
+676 FGSTKFSDLDA
-687 PDDDRALGEIDD
+687 PDDDKALGTIDD
-699 LLEAL
+699 LIEAL

-717 GVLEGAAKE
+717 GALEGAAKA

-746 YGNTRYGTITRRQRA
+746 YGNTRYGTITRKQRA
-761 DATEKAEYKVSPKTG
+761 DATGKAEYKVSPKKTG

-844 ESWEYLF
+844 ERWEYLF

-865 TQGNWEKGMEEGATI
+865 TQGNWELVKEDGATI
-880 DFGRRAGVYRPQK
+880 DFGRRAGVYRPQQ

-906 SEPEAGSEVVGV
+906 SEPDAGSEVVGV

-930 AGSDNRSYLAGGFGA
+930 AGSDNRSYLSGGFGA
-945 TRVADGPVQRP
+945 ARVADGPVRRP
-956 SVDDGTQGNAM
+956 SVDDGTAVNGN
-967 LVSDEAKT
+967 LTSSDKT
-975 VIANGQL
+975 TIENGQL
-982 TAKPQAWTW
+982 TVKLQAWAW
-991 YNENLGSTVYAFF
+991 YYENLGSDANADF

-1009 GLTQDEAQ
+1009 GLTYDEAE
-1017 ALGVQGNY
+1017 AIGAAGNY
-1025 RGSFFRKADK
+1025 YGSHFRKADK
-1035 PGDANKYKGEQMLDV
+1035 PGDANKYKGEQMLEV

-1064 EFNRNSPKTWVQ
+1064 EFSRNSPKTWVQ
-1076 VARERIEKGRDKIAG
+1076 MALERIEKGRDKIAG
-1091 LQLIGGL
+1091 LQSIGGL
-1098 KEQVDAEWK
+1098 KDQVDAEWQ

-1118 WDSNMESDSTKRIR
+1118 WDSNLVKGPSRRIR
-1132 SSYTRPAGIT
+1132 GDYTFPSGLT
-1142 TDEWRKLRGW
+1142 TEEEGKLVGW
-1152 SWQLPSKTV
+1152 PWQLPSKTV
-1161 NEVSVQQSDGV
+1161 NEVTEQQSDGQ
-1172 TRKTRDSRFPA
+1172 TRKTRASSPA

-1210 PGRDGLFVDEDED
+1210 PGQDGLFVDEDED

-1233 GDDGELFDS
+1233 GDDGEQFDS
-1242 AGANKWI
+1242 AGANKHI
-1249 WNTSASS
+1249 WNTSASAM
-1256 IFNQRQWQIKATAGS
+1256 FNQRQWQMKALAGT

-1277 GVWRIQWAKNALRGR
+1277 GVWRIQWAMNALRGY
-1292 NWIHQEV
+1292 NWFHREV

-1324 TYTGKTVAYLGV
+1324 TYTGKTVAYVGL
-1336 MADLLNRG
+1336 MPDLSRP
-1344 EDYDYMGL
+1344 ESDYIYTGY
-1352 QAAYEGEASVDV
+1352 QVAYEGAASVEV

-1384 RSNGVG
+1384 RSNAVG

-1426 GTDASFGSGNHELDY
+1426 GTDASFGSGDHELDY
-1441 QWDASSSLN
+1441 QWNANFSK
-1450 DSRTVK
+1450 TVK
-1456 IDYRDSAEARGEQ
+1456 IDYRDSAVARGEQ
-1469 DHDDSARGYS
+1469 DHDDSAMGYS

-1494 GIYEFPGQFGE
+1494 GVYELPGEFLNAGSSDFS
-1505 GVIPLGFSTDAKTT
+1505 FSTDAKTT
-1519 PENHQHLGLKGA
+1519 PLRLQKLTLKGA

>member
-1 MQSKLKKFRGG
+1 
-12 GVTLFLAG
+12 
-20 LLTVGMAG
+20 MAG

-44 PAPPPFQPQP
+44 PAPPAFQPQP

-59 GTSGETVTLMTTEGG
+59 GTSGETVTLMTTESG

-80 EAFES
+80 EAFAS
-85 GGNVTAGNGG
+85 GGNVTAGSGG

-106 TAQFDAHEIMIP
+106 TAQFDAVEIMVT
-118 LGTSEETVTITRAED
+118 LGMSEETVTITQAED

-145 GETIHTAANGN
+145 GETVHTAANGN
-156 EYVLSITTDENG
+156 EYVLRITTDESG
-168 AVTWMAGYR
+168 AVTWMADYR
-177 MPMIPVMLGLS
+177 MPMIAVMLGLS

-202 WLEEMAVTSGETTAH
+202 WLKDMAVMSGETTTM

-235 AEYMEM
+235 AEYMAM

-273 GVTVATASNGN
+273 GVTLATASNGN
-284 RYRLMK
+284 RYRLMM

-299 YVPETGT
+299 YVPMTGT
-306 VTVGTLG
+306 VTVGSLG

-365 YREETVTVMLG
+365 YREEMVTVMLG

-404 MVTATNGNLYTLSM
+404 MVTVTNGNMYTLSM

-434 VTLGTSGTTVTLVR
+434 VALGTSGTTVTLVR
-448 EEDGSYTLDGEM
+448 EEDGTYTLDGDAFM
-460 FRSGGRVT
+460 SGGRVT
-468 AGNGNIYTVTMVDG
+468 AGNGNVYTVTMVDG
-482 AWMAEYQPESMAIK
+482 AWMAEYQPESMAIE

-503 VMREDGEGYDVD
+503 VLREDGEGYDVD

-527 DTDTSGSYRVRMEDG
+527 DTDTSGSYRVRRQDG

-560 TDGLSADPAMR
+560 TDGLSANPAMR
-571 GDDRSTA
+571 GDDKSTA

-659 VKGVLETVLKGT
+659 VKGVLAAVFKGT
-671 GTTNT
+671 GTTNA
-676 GFDSLFGDEAE
+676 GFDSLFGDDAE

-761 DATEKAEYKVSPKTG
+761 DATEKAEYKVSPTTGKPTAG

-844 ESWEYLF
+844 ERWEYLF
-851 GEVDSIVLPKADLR
+851 GEVDSIVLPTADLR
-865 TQGNWEKGMEEGATI
+865 TQGNWELVKEDGATI

-893 VDGTFE
+893 VDSTFE

-918 WSVGDGVKTDSA
+918 WSVGAGVKTDTA

-945 TRVADGPVQRP
+945 TRVADGPVRRP
-956 SVDDGTQGNAM
+956 SVDDGTQGNAK
-967 LVSDEAKT
+967 LVSDDTKT
-975 VIANGQL
+975 MIENGQL
-982 TAKPQAWTW
+982 TVKPQAWAW
-991 YNENLGSTVYAFF
+991 YFENLGSTANAEF

-1009 GLTQDEAQ
+1009 GLTTEEAQ
-1017 ALGVQGNY
+1017 ALGAGIGAL
-1025 RGSFFRKADK
+1025 RGSHFRHADK

-1064 EFNRNSPKTWVQ
+1064 EFSRNSPKTWVQ
-1076 VARERIEKGRDKIAG
+1076 MARERIEKGRDKIAG
-1091 LQLIGGL
+1091 LQSIGGL
-1098 KEQVDAEWK
+1098 ADQVNAEWRE
-1107 QVNLALLHYVF
+1107 VNLALLHYVF
-1118 WDSNMESDSTKRIR
+1118 WDANMERSPAAQKRIR
-1132 SSYTRPAGIT
+1132 RNFLNPAPAAIAALTREQKG
-1142 TDEWRKLRGW
+1142 EFVGW
-1152 SWQLPSKTV
+1152 PWQLPVKTV
-1161 NEVSVQQSDGV
+1161 RVVSKEYNGV
-1172 TRKTRDSRFPA
+1172 TYEVRERNATA
-1183 APSDALDR
+1183 TAPSDALDR

-1202 ESLEAAFD
+1202 EGLEAAFD

-1223 GTEKSFLTIH
+1223 GTEKSFLAIH

-1242 AGANKWI
+1242 DDTDTAGSQHI
-1249 WNTSASS
+1249 WNTSASAM
-1256 IFNQRQWQIKATAGS
+1256 FNQRQWQIKATARS

-1277 GVWRIQWAKNALRGR
+1277 GVWRIQWAKNTLRAR

-1336 MADLLNRG
+1336 MADLTNGGR
-1344 EDYDYMGL
+1344 DYRYEGL
-1352 QAAYEGEASVDV
+1352 QAAYEGEASVEV
-1364 EWFGTDPIPAATWSG
+1364 EWFGTDPIPEATWSG

-1384 RSNGVG
+1384 RSNAVG

-1399 LRSVANGDYLYH
+1399 LRSVANGDYLHH

-1426 GTDASFGSGNHELDY
+1426 GTDASFGSGDHELDY

-1456 IDYRDSAEARGEQ
+1456 IDYRDSAETRGEQ
-1469 DHDDSARGYS
+1469 DHDDSAMGYS

-1494 GIYEFPGQFGE
+1494 GIYEFAGE
-1505 GVIPLGFSTDAKTT
+1505 FDGPTQKLGFSTDAKTT

>member
-1 MQSKLKKFRGG
+1 
-12 GVTLFLAG
+12 
-20 LLTVGMAG
+20 MAG

-44 PAPPPFQPQP
+44 PAPPAFQPQP

-59 GTSGETVTLMTTEGG
+59 GTSGDTVTLMTTEGG

-80 EAFES
+80 EAFAS

-118 LGTSEETVTITRAED
+118 LGMSEETVTITQAED

-145 GETIHTAANGN
+145 GETVHTAANGN
-156 EYVLSITTDENG
+156 EYVLSITTDESG
-168 AVTWMAGYR
+168 AITWMAGYR
-177 MPMIPVMLGLS
+177 MPMIAVMLGLS

-202 WLEEMAVTSGETTAH
+202 WLDEMAVTSGETTAH

-235 AEYMEM
+235 AEYRAM
-241 VVEVMLGTSGE
+241 VVEVMLGMSGE
-252 TVTVSRAE
+252 TVTVSKSE
-260 DGGYWLGEMEVES
+260 DGSYRMGEMQVED

-284 RYRLMK
+284 RYRLMM

-299 YVPETGT
+299 YVPMTGT
-306 VTVGTLG
+306 VTVGSLG

-365 YREETVTVMLG
+365 YQEETVTVMLG
-376 MSGETVMLTKRED
+376 MSGETVLLTKRED

-434 VTLGTSGTTVTLVR
+434 VALGTSGTTVTLVR
-448 EEDGSYTLDGEM
+448 EEDGTYTLDGDAFM
-460 FRSGGRVT
+460 SGGRVT
-468 AGNGNIYTVTMVDG
+468 AGNGNVYTVTMVDG
-482 AWMAEYQPESMAIK
+482 AWMAEYQPESMEIE
-496 GTGGLLA
+496 GTGGLMA
-503 VMREDGEGYDVD
+503 VMREDREGYDVD

-527 DTDTSGSYRVRMEDG
+527 DTDTSGSYRVRRQDG

-560 TDGLSADPAMR
+560 TDGLSANPAMR

-659 VKGVLETVLKGT
+659 VKGVLAAVLKGT

-676 GFDSLFGDEAE
+676 GFDSLFGDDAE
-687 PDDDRALGEIDD
+687 PDDDQALGEIDD

-717 GVLEGAAKE
+717 GVLEGAAKT

-761 DATEKAEYKVSPKTG
+761 DARGKAEYKVSPKTG

-814 KQYAGDIEISINFT
+814 RQYAGDIEISINFT

-851 GEVDSIVLPKADLR
+851 GEVDSIVLPTADLR
-865 TQGNWEKGMEEGATI
+865 TQGNWEKGMEDGATI

-893 VDGTFE
+893 VDSTFE

-945 TRVADGPVQRP
+945 ARVADGPVRRP
-956 SVDDGTQGNAM
+956 SVDDGTAVNGN
-967 LVSDEAKT
+967 LTSSDKT
-975 VIANGQL
+975 TIENGQL
-982 TAKPQAWTW
+982 TVKLQAWAW
-991 YNENLGSTVYAFF
+991 YFENLGSTANAEF

-1009 GLTQDEAQ
+1009 ALTTEEAK
-1017 ALGVQGNY
+1017 ALGASGNY
-1025 RGSFFRKADK
+1025 WGSHFRKADK
-1035 PGDANKYKGEQMLDV
+1035 PGDANKYKGEQILDV

-1064 EFNRNSPKTWVQ
+1064 EFSRNSPRTWVQ
-1076 VARERIEKGRDKIAG
+1076 MARERIEKGRDKIAG
-1091 LQLIGGL
+1091 LQSIGGL
-1098 KEQVDAEWK
+1098 ADQVNAEWRE
-1107 QVNLALLHYVF
+1107 VNLALLHYVF
-1118 WDSNMESDSTKRIR
+1118 WDVNMEKGSSGRRIR
-1132 SSYTRPAGIT
+1132 YNFLNPAPAAIDVLTREQKGEFIDWP
-1142 TDEWRKLRGW
+1142 
-1152 SWQLPSKTV
+1152 WQLPVKTV
-1161 NEVSVQQSDGV
+1161 RVVSKEYNGV
-1172 TRKTRDSRFPA
+1172 TYEVRERNATA
-1183 APSDALDR
+1183 TAPSDALDR

-1210 PGRDGLFVDEDED
+1210 PGQDGLFVDEDED

-1233 GDDGELFDS
+1233 GDDGEVFDS
-1242 AGANKWI
+1242 AGANKHI
-1249 WNTSASS
+1249 WNTSASA
-1256 IFNQRQWQIKATAGS
+1256 IFNQRQWQMKALAGT

-1277 GVWRIQWAKNALRGR
+1277 GVWRIQWARNALRGN
-1292 NWIHQEV
+1292 NWFHREV

-1324 TYTGKTVAYLGV
+1324 TYTGKTVAYVGL
-1336 MADLLNRG
+1336 MPDLSRNEAG
-1344 EDYDYMGL
+1344 YIYTGY
-1352 QAAYEGEASVDV
+1352 QAAYEGAASVEV

-1384 RSNGVG
+1384 RSNAVG

-1426 GTDASFGSGNHELDY
+1426 GTDASFGSGDHELDY
-1441 QWDASSSLN
+1441 QWNANFSK
-1450 DSRTVK
+1450 TVK
-1456 IDYRDSAEARGEQ
+1456 IDYRDSAVARGEQ
-1469 DHDDSARGYS
+1469 DHDDSAMGYS

-1494 GIYEFPGQFGE
+1494 GVYELPGEFLNAGSSDFS
-1505 GVIPLGFSTDAKTT
+1505 FSTDEKTT
-1519 PENHQHLGLKGA
+1519 PLVIQKLTLKGA